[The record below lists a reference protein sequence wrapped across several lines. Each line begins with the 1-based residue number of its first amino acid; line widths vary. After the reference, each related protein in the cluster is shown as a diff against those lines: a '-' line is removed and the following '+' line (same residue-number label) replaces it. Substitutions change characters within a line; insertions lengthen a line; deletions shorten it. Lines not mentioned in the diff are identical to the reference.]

1 MLDDLFETTD
11 GRIHDVC
18 NSKDEYAKLL
28 HGLILQGAYSL
39 MDKEMAVKCRQQDVD
54 SVNEVLEGVAD
65 DYEKAL
71 KSRPNFTVSDDYLP
85 KSR

>member
-1 MLDDLFETTD
+1 
-11 GRIHDVC
+11 
-18 NSKDEYAKLL
+18 
-28 HGLILQGAYSL
+28 
-39 MDKEMAVKCRQQDVD
+39 MDKEMTVKCRQQDVD